1 LHSSITEPELENE
14 FAQSASLFFT
24 RISKFNDVPMFDTP
38 VNGLLFL
45 VLASWLRITYLFGTC
60 LNEQLRAL
68 HVFLQSSAGNKY
80 LGEFLDVGG
89 LFTLL
94 EILNVNQIKDEDK
107 REAVS

>member
-1 LHSSITEPELENE
+1 MKLNLPNRLVYFLLELVSHSLICNLISIG
-14 FAQSASLFFT
+14 
-24 RISKFNDVPMFDTP
+24 KY
-38 VNGLLFL
+38 
-45 VLASWLRITYLFGTC
+45 LASWLRISYLFGTC

-68 HVFLQSSAGNKY
+68 RVFLQSSTGNKY

-107 REAVS
+107 QQAVNILK